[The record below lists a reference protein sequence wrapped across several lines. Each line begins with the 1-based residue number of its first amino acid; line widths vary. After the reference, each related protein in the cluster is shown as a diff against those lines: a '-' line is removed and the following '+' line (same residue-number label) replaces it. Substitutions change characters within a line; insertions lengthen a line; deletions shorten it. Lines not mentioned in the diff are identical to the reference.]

1 MSGFSFAYGY
11 GEEEHLG
18 GNALEG
24 DPNTFSPTV
33 WDYLIKRFALRS
45 VLDIGSGL
53 GFAADYFHRAG
64 MQTLAVEGLVSNVD
78 NSLYPALK
86 VDLTHSSVHCRV
98 DLVHCQEVVEHIDE
112 MYLDHLLNSF
122 ACGRVLV
129 MTHAFPGQGGH
140 HHVNEQPPEYWIE
153 QLKRYNFEL
162 LSEDTRRIRIM
173 AEKEGAIYMANSGMV
188 FINRNRL

>member
-1 MSGFSFAYGY
+1 M
-11 GEEEHLG
+11 
-18 GNALEG
+18 
-24 DPNTFSPTV
+24 
-33 WDYLIKRFALRS
+33 
-45 VLDIGSGL
+45 
-53 GFAADYFHRAG
+53 
-64 MQTLAVEGLVSNVD
+64 
-78 NSLYPALK
+78 
-86 VDLTHSSVHCRV
+86 
-98 DLVHCQEVVEHIDE
+98 VEHIDE

>member
-1 MSGFSFAYGY
+1 M
-11 GEEEHLG
+11 G

-24 DPNTFSPTV
+24 DSNTFSPTV

-53 GFAADYFHRAG
+53 GFAADYFYRAG

-86 VDLTHSSVHCRV
+86 VDLTQSSVHCRV

-122 ACGRVLV
+122 ACGCVLV

-162 LSEDTRRIRIM
+162 LSEDTRRIRSM
-173 AEKEGAIYMANSGMV
+173 AEKDGAIYMANSGMV